1 MTALETNRQIWGTR
15 LRRKKTHSGWIQM
28 IKLCE
33 AVMIG
38 LMSLIM
44 SNPEISMYACI
55 ICIIGAVSRYTN
67 RMNQLAG
74 LITDRW

>member
-1 MTALETNRQIWGTR
+1 
-15 LRRKKTHSGWIQM
+15 M

-67 RMNQLAG
+67 TMNQLAG